1 MADAVELKIR
11 EFFNSKVDPFLVI
24 ETTIS
29 DEMLVK
35 LYTQC
40 VVIMSIISEDD
51 YSEIYDEISDR
62 ADDLQAEIL
71 RRMETNL

>member
-40 VVIMSIISEDD
+40 VALMGIISEDD
-51 YSEIYDEISDR
+51 YAELYDEISDR
-62 ADDLQAEIL
+62 ATDLRTDIL
-71 RRMETNL
+71 HRMATNL

>member
-11 EFFNSKVDPFLVI
+11 EFLNSKVDPFLVI

-29 DEMLVK
+29 DKMLVK

-51 YSEIYDEISDR
+51 YPELYDKVADR
-62 ADDLQAEIL
+62 AIDLQTEIL
-71 RRMETNL
+71 RRMATNL